1 MGSGV
6 VNRDWFY
13 KLASD
18 LQDERVQAA
27 ISLIKELSSLS
38 LPEDAGEWSYV
49 LKRLISGLASSR
61 NSARLGFSL
70 CLTEVVNLALN
81 MDDAAPAE
89 LVSIDGFLDL
99 LSSTLSLVGSNG
111 NSEANKQL
119 KGKEERG
126 LLFGKMFGLQA
137 LLNEPVFTNVFL
149 EGQDERRVSEFAIR
163 FMDELAQ
170 LAIRKTWLREPCLF
184 TLFQTV
190 QKLLPF
196 ADSRTIGS
204 IFSLLDQYQLT
215 LTNEGLAVYLLVLH
229 TGAINNQSICASF
242 SLSSKGWKSNDPL
255 ARGNLPLLSQ
265 VLRDSTVSQNEE
277 ESIPSLSPKASN
289 WNPRLHFVWD
299 ILLPIIMQER
309 QNSLGAAGKGKP
321 VSKKRKKE
329 KEKVSDIEFPEFWQM
344 AVDETFFNEK
354 ASNERKFLGFLIFQK
369 TLELAPSHLLPC
381 CFSQNLMRSLINQST
396 DSKRLLYKI
405 SHKALNKIVEIC
417 EKDSSNKLLPCLDAV
432 LFGPHGSTNFDKLT
446 RSKTVTKL
454 IGVPNLTPTTL
465 SDLFSTL
472 SSHLI
477 EATGQE
483 KQQVQ
488 FVLDT
493 LLHVVRSNRSAL
505 TNDLIVNPL
514 LEPIVELAFFFTGD
528 ENINNLAKERLYSI
542 LSELTNSQENTCS
555 AQYYVLNI
563 ILEKESAGKDL
574 VNPLDDSLGEV
585 RSNGFK
591 VLETVSSHVENPQL
605 QGLESLLSMCLL
617 QLYSG
622 ETDSISIIEELCAFY
637 SEIDNESTS
646 LIGITEI
653 LLSLLAQKKALLRK
667 LSLYVW
673 QQSIEKIN
681 EQELKILLD
690 VLHARENKQG
700 FAQLFEGADDF
711 ELEEGE
717 NIDEDEDED
726 EEAIQKE
733 NEGNSS
739 PSSSDSSTVSE
750 SDEEDKDD
758 NEGDV
763 AKIDKKATSALAK
776 ALNLPDNIVN
786 DKGEVDLNQ
795 WESDS
800 SDGVKDEEEDESMD
814 DEKMMELDDQ
824 LSLIFKSRKE
834 ALSHIST
841 GNERKLEAKES
852 REHVIAFKHRIV
864 DMLEIFVKYVEKL
877 TSTDVSHTEQQK
889 ARVPL
894 SLRNLL
900 LFIEPMITCIK
911 QTTDRALADRVAK
924 LLKTKIYKIRISA
937 FHNLEDSE
945 YLLNMLNCVHKNLL
959 ASKPGQHQSLYYS
972 LCSTSSLFLAK
983 LLFES
988 SIEDSN
994 AVYSQLI
1001 DLYSET
1007 MKQWTFKGKF
1017 GPNVFID
1024 FLNWLSSRKQTTQP

>member
-1 MGSGV
+1 MGSGL

-27 ISLIKELSSLS
+27 ISLIKELSDLS

-49 LKRLISGLASSR
+49 LKRLINGLASSR

-89 LVSIDGFLDL
+89 LVTIGGFLDL
-99 LSSTLSLVGSNG
+99 LSNTLSLECSNG
-111 NSEANKQL
+111 DSEVKQL
-119 KGKEERG
+119 KGKDERG

-149 EGQDERRVSEFAIR
+149 EGESDRKVSEFAIR

-190 QKLLPF
+190 QKILPF
-196 ADSRTIGS
+196 ADTRTIGS
-204 IFSLLDQYQLT
+204 VFMLLDQYQLT

-229 TGAINNQSICASF
+229 NGNMDNKSMCASL
-242 SLSSKGWKSNDPL
+242 SLNSKGWKSNDPL
-255 ARGNLPLLSQ
+255 SRGNLPLLSQ
-265 VLRDSTVSQNEE
+265 VLRDSTVAQDDEGAIS
-277 ESIPSLSPKASN
+277 SPSPKASN

-299 ILLPIIMQER
+299 ILLPIVTQER
-309 QNSLGAAGKGKP
+309 QTSLSTTGKGKP
-321 VSKKRKKE
+321 VSKKRK

-369 TLELAPSHLLPC
+369 TLELAPPHLLHC
-381 CFSQNLMRSLINQST
+381 CFSQNFMRSLINQST

-405 SHKALNKIVEIC
+405 SQKALNKIVEIC
-417 EKDSSNKLLPCLDAV
+417 EKDSSHKLLPCLEAI

-454 IGVPNLTPTTL
+454 IGVPSLTPTTL

-477 EATGQE
+477 QTTGQE
-483 KQQVQ
+483 KQQAQ

-493 LLHVVRSNRSAL
+493 LLHVVRSNKSAL
-505 TNDLIVNPL
+505 TNDLIVHPL
-514 LEPIVELAFFFTGD
+514 LEPIVELAFFFAGD
-528 ENINNLAKERLYSI
+528 EDINNLAKERLYSI
-542 LSELTNSQENTCS
+542 LSELTNSQEKTCS
-555 AQYYVLNI
+555 AQYYVLRI
-563 ILEKESAGKDL
+563 IQKKESAGEDL
-574 VNPLDDSLGEV
+574 VNPLDDSLSEV

-591 VLETVSSHVENPQL
+591 VLEKISSRMENPQL

-637 SEIDNESTS
+637 AERDNESTS
-646 LIGITEI
+646 LVGITEI
-653 LLSLLAQKKALLRK
+653 LLSLFAQKKALLRK

-673 QQSIEKIN
+673 QQFIEKIN
-681 EQELKILLD
+681 EQELNVLLD

-711 ELEEGE
+711 EVEQEE
-717 NIDEDEDED
+717 NMDEDEDE
-726 EEAIQKE
+726 IQKE
-733 NEGNSS
+733 DEENDSTSSSESS
-739 PSSSDSSTVSE
+739 PVSE
-750 SDEEDKDD
+750 SDEEGKEG

-763 AKIDKKATSALAK
+763 AKIDKEATSALAK

-795 WESDS
+795 WEADS
-800 SDGVKDEEEDESMD
+800 SDGLKDEEEDESMD

-864 DMLEIFVKYVEKL
+864 DMLEIYVKYVEKL
-877 TSTDVSHTEQQK
+877 TSTDDSHTE
-889 ARVPL
+889 RIL
-894 SLRNLL
+894 SSLRNLL

-911 QTTDRALADRVAK
+911 QTMDRALADRIAK
-924 LLKTKIYKIRISA
+924 LLKTKVYKIRISA
-937 FHNLEDSE
+937 FHNLKDSE
-945 YLLNMLNCVHKNLL
+945 YLLDMLNSVHKNLL
-959 ASKPGQHQSLYYS
+959 ASKPGQHQSLYYA

-988 SIEDSN
+988 SIEDSST
-994 AVYSQLI
+994 VYGQLI

-1007 MKQWTFKGKF
+1007 MKQWAFKGKF